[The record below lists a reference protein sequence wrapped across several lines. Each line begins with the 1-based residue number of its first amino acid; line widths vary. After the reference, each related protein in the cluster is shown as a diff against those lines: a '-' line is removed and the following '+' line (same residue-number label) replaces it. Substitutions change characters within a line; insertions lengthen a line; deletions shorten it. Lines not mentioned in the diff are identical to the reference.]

1 MILCRNPQ
9 KTGFPVLL
17 RIREAV
23 DEQNDECDTQQ
34 EQHGISSH
42 SVKFFETFVD
52 ETSLFGLFQIHGTSI
67 NDDIYDLSLSFYIQP
82 FCAINR
88 LPVKG

>member
-1 MILCRNPQ
+1 MIPGNKNHPCRGTAAGVILCRNPQ

-52 ETSLFGLFQIHGTSI
+52 ETSLFGLF
-67 NDDIYDLSLSFYIQP
+67 
-82 FCAINR
+82 
-88 LPVKG
+88 